1 MPRGKA
7 NRANLCSALSRRR
20 PARALR
26 DPMAE
31 FDRLPAD
38 LRRWLA
44 GAILPWSP
52 RSAHR
57 AYLRAL
63 AEVQVPAAALSR
75 LDALQAARLARDSL
89 ARDDR
94 RDSLACGLTRDSLKP
109 QAPSVAAVIAL
120 ITGV

>member
-1 MPRGKA
+1 MP
-7 NRANLCSALSRRR
+7 RANLCSALSRRR

-44 GAILPWSP
+44 GAVLPWSP

-75 LDALQAARLARDSL
+75 LDALQAARLARDSM
-89 ARDDR
+89 ARD
-94 RDSLACGLTRDSLKP
+94 SSVP
-109 QAPSVAAVIAL
+109 QSQSQPR
-120 ITGV
+120 